1 LAGRLHRCRHLL
13 AISGLLAAVDAVAR
27 LTFTG
32 RAHVESSPLRWF
44 NASVEASVPTWFA
57 VAMMFAVGIG
67 CLRNGA
73 APRWAWR
80 ALGILFVYLA
90 IDDLF
95 CLHELCS
102 GWMHDMLGESSRVY
116 VWVWTMAP
124 LFVAVAL
131 VATAAILR
139 AAETTR
145 AQRVLMLA
153 GFALLAAALGFEA
166 AENTVLESTLRPR
179 GIPLLTYT
187 QVLEE
192 SLELVGPVLLLA
204 ACWPTRA
211 SSGRG
216 EISRAAAGAASAAA
230 SAARG

>member
-1 LAGRLHRCRHLL
+1 VLAGV
-13 AISGLLAAVDAVAR
+13 LAAVDAAAR

-102 GWMHDMLGESSRVY
+102 GWMHDMLGESSLVY

-124 LFVAVAL
+124 LFAAVAL

-145 AQRVLMLA
+145 AQRVLLLA
-153 GFALLAAALGFEA
+153 GFALLAAALGLEA
-166 AENTVLESTLRPR
+166 VENAVLESALRPR

-192 SLELVGPVLLLA
+192 ALELVGPVLLA
-204 ACWPTRA
+204 AASWPAPTRLPP
-211 SSGRG
+211 G
-216 EISRAAAGAASAAA
+216 EISRATACGASAVG
-230 SAARG
+230 STARG